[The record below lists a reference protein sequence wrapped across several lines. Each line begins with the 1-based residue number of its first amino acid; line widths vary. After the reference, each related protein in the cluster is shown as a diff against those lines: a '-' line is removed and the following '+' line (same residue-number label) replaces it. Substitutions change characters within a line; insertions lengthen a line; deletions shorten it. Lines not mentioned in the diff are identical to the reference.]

1 MTAIRYLIVSNSFHP
16 QNTPRSNR
24 TTELAKELCRQG
36 HQVTVLTP
44 FHPAQMELADEY
56 GMKLVDLGQA
66 KWPEIPTAWRG
77 KSRFVLRALR
87 RGLLQAL
94 EYPEIELA
102 FRTARALALMEKHD
116 VLVSIAAPHPVH
128 WGVAR
133 AARRARL
140 PARAWLADCGD
151 PYMGREND
159 SFSPPFYFKY
169 LEKAFCR
176 RADAIVVPVEGA
188 IQAYYQEFRNKIHV
202 IPQGFRFDDYA
213 HLKSMR
219 PEADGVLRFAFAG
232 LFIPGKRDPSAFLD
246 YLQHRTDHFEFHVFT
261 RNPALVIPFAQRD
274 QRIILHEFMP
284 RAQLLERL
292 ARMDFL
298 VNIENAGRRQTP
310 SKLIDYWLCGRPI
323 LSFGSEWLPTEAI
336 DQFLRGD
343 YHQELVIDRPEQY
356 DIGNVARRFDDL
368 ARTILHETIKPEEQ
382 E

>member
-36 HQVTVLTP
+36 HRVTVLTP
-44 FHPAQMELADEY
+44 FHPAQTELADEY
-56 GMKLVDLGQA
+56 GVKLIDLGYA
-66 KWPEIPTAWRG
+66 KWPEIPTTWRG
-77 KSRFVLRALR
+77 NSRLALRALR

-102 FRTARALALMEKHD
+102 FRIPRALAHVDYHD
-116 VLVSIAAPHPVH
+116 ILISIAAPHPVH

-133 AARRARL
+133 AARRGRL
-140 PARAWLADCGD
+140 PARVWLADCGD
-151 PYMGREND
+151 PYMGQEND
-159 SFSPPFYFKY
+159 SFSPLFYFKY
-169 LEKAFCR
+169 AEKAFCR
-176 RADAIVVPVEGA
+176 CADAIVVPVDGA
-188 IQAYYQEFRNKIHV
+188 IQAYYPEFRDKLHV
-202 IPQGFRFDDYA
+202 IPQGFRFEDYA
-213 HLKSMR
+213 HLKTLE
-219 PEADGVLRFAFAG
+219 PKNDGVRRFAFAG
-232 LFIPGKRDPSAFLD
+232 LFIPGRRDPAAFLE
-246 YLQHRTDHFEFHVFT
+246 YLNQRTERFEFHVFT
-261 RNPALVIPFAQRD
+261 RNPGLVAPFAQRD
-274 QRIILHEFMP
+274 PRIILHEFMP

-298 VNIENAGRRQTP
+298 VNIENAGQRQSP

-343 YHQELVIDRPEQY
+343 YRQELVIDRPEQY